1 MKRIKSDPKVAL
13 SLFLYFFRIAW
24 FTFGGGYS
32 IIAQMQRDFLEKKR
46 ENAPRRRLP
55 GLSGLNDIR
64 LTEEQLL
71 DQTSVGRSLPGLM
84 IANVSYLFGY
94 SQGGVLAGIASVCG
108 MLMPPII
115 ILSVVTMFY
124 TQFRDNEYVAR
135 ALTGVRS
142 AVAPIIAVAAL
153 KLRRGAFEDGA
164 FSYIICAAALAISL
178 FTGINILLIIVAAA
192 AVGVVHSEVKRRGAP

>member
-1 MKRIKSDPKVAL
+1 MKRIKNDPQVAL
-13 SLFLYFFRIAW
+13 SLFLYFFRIGW

-32 IIAQMQRDFLEKKR
+32 IIAQMQKDFLDKDPAEYAKKKSLYAR
-46 ENAPRRRLP
+46 
-55 GLSGLNDIR
+55 GLSKIR

-94 SQGGVLAGIASVCG
+94 SQGGIISGLASVCG
-108 MLMPPII
+108 MLTPPVI
-115 ILSVVTMFY
+115 ILAILTFFY
-124 TQFRDNEYVAR
+124 GEFRDNVYVAR
-135 ALTGVRS
+135 ALAGVRS

-153 KLRRGAFEDGA
+153 KLVKGAFGLGWV
-164 FSYIICAAALAISL
+164 SYLLCAAALGLSL

-192 AVGVVHSEVKRRGAP
+192 IIGIIVSEVKRRGVS

>member
-13 SLFLYFFRIAW
+13 TLFFYFFRIAW

-32 IIAQMQRDFLEKKR
+32 IIAQMQRDFIEKKR
-46 ENAPRRRLP
+46 GNTPRRRFF
-55 GLSGLNDIR
+55 GLDNIR

-94 SQGGVLAGIASVCG
+94 SQGGVLAGVASVCG
-108 MLMPPII
+108 MLLPPII
-115 ILSVVTMFY
+115 ILSVLTMFY
-124 TQFRDNEYVAR
+124 TQFRDNRYVAR
-135 ALTGVRS
+135 ALVGVRS

-153 KLRRGAFEDGA
+153 KLRKGAFEDGA
-164 FSYIICAAALAISL
+164 LSYIMCAAALALSL
-178 FTGINILLIIVAAA
+178 FTGINILLIIIAA
-192 AVGVVHSEVKRRGAP
+192 AVIGVVHSEVKRRGIS